1 MARPFDTL
9 EQSFRLLTATPD
21 PLALDGRLLGHGLP
35 ARPIPL
41 DELRR
46 LLLSPSVGF
55 AARDAALTALVAR
68 AKTDGGA
75 WMVGLAGLLLPG
87 LRRRTRPLT
96 AACPSKAWDLEAEVL
111 AALMETVAGF
121 PLGSERVAARLV
133 WPAVRAGHRL
143 LGRVRVVGRR
153 EVSWGLAVEPPPR
166 LPDHPDFVLA
176 RAVTAGVVSAGNAEL
191 IAESRLDG
199 VPLRDLAARMGV
211 GYKALCKRRE
221 RAERALV
228 GWLVAQRMSP
238 AGGVPAGCRAG
249 GAVGRR
255 RRPAATGCAA
265 VATTPRR

>member
-1 MARPFDTL
+1 MARPFETL
-9 EQSFRLLTATPD
+9 EQSFRLLTAAPD
-21 PLALDGRLLGHGLP
+21 PLTLDGRLLGHGLP

-55 AARDAALTALVAR
+55 AARDATLTTLVAR
-68 AKTDGGA
+68 AQADGGA

-111 AALMETVAGF
+111 AGLMETVAGF
-121 PLGSERVAARLV
+121 PVGAERVAARLV

-166 LPDHPDFVLA
+166 LPGHPDFVLA
-176 RAVTAGVVSAGNAEL
+176 RAVAAGVLSAGNAEL

-211 GYKALCKRRE
+211 SYKALCKRRE

-238 AGGVPAGCRAG
+238 VGGTGAGCGAG

-265 VATTPRR
+265 VANTPRR